1 MTQSKKEMTKT
12 SPGNKNSTKRVT
24 AADRKE
30 YMSKLELQQ
39 KRFAESQQAFKQV
52 RDVTKTTRQISIS
65 SYSKENVIRYLQNID
80 SYEDELR
87 GLSRYLFYRSQIYFR
102 LIMYN
107 ATMFDLNARYVVPSY
122 NLTEDNDKE
131 SILKDYYDT
140 LVVLDRM
147 DLQNQFL
154 PVLINNFIED
164 VFYGCCW
171 IDETGIF
178 ILKIPPEYCRISGK
192 YFTGDYSFSVDM
204 SKYKKYE
211 DVLEYLGD
219 PLQSMYKAYG
229 GDSKNKWQPMP
240 DEYALCTKSR
250 VETWETIVPIY
261 SGLFIDLIG
270 LLNLADVQAVADE
283 QQIYKLITAT
293 IPTISGA
300 DEPDMWSVNIDFA
313 VDYYNKLVESL
324 PPYIGSVIT
333 PLPLDTISFSDD
345 QTTDTT
351 KVQKATKEVLNT
363 SGGAQILNSSTISG
377 AEAFRAATK
386 ADTEL
391 AISALLGQIQG
402 WTNRMLSYQISNP
415 AKIKF
420 FEVSAYTKD
429 ALKESMQKD
438 LQYDSS
444 KMLCINALDGISELD
459 TLSMTFLAN
468 DILDLPNV
476 FKPLVSANTVS
487 NSDGGR
493 PESSETSISDEGS
506 RTKDQN
512 KNDN

>member
-493 PESSETSISDEGS
+493 PESSDTSISDEGS
-506 RTKDQN
+506 KTKDQG

>member
-1 MTQSKKEMTKT
+1 MTQQKKEMTKT
-12 SPGNKNSTKRVT
+12 SPKKRNYSKQPT
-24 AADRKE
+24 AAERKA
-30 YMSKLELQQ
+30 YMQSREIQ
-39 KRFAESQQAFKQV
+39 KERFTDTQNAFKQV

-80 SYEDELR
+80 SFEEELR

-107 ATMFDLNARYVVPSY
+107 ATMFDLNARYVVPTY
-122 NLTEDNDKE
+122 NPTEDNDKE

-140 LVVLDRM
+140 LIWLDRM
-147 DLQNQFL
+147 NLQSNL
-154 PVLINNFIED
+154 LSTIINNFIED
-164 VFYGCCW
+164 VFFGCCW
-171 IDETGIF
+171 LDETGMF
-178 ILKIPPEYCRISGK
+178 ILKIPPNYCRISGK

-204 SKYKKYE
+204 SQYKKYE
-211 DVLEYLGD
+211 DVLEFLGD

-229 GDSKNKWQPMP
+229 GNNQNKWQPMP

-300 DEPDMWSVNIDFA
+300 DEPDQWAVNIDFA

-324 PPYIGSVIT
+324 PSYIGSVIT
-333 PLPLDTISFSDD
+333 PLPLQTISFADD
-345 QTTDTT
+345 QASDTT
-351 KVQKATKEVLNT
+351 KVQRATKEVLNT

-391 AISALLGQIQG
+391 AISALLGQIEG
-402 WTNRMLSYQISNP
+402 WTNRMLSYQMSNP
-415 AKIKF
+415 AKVKF
-420 FEVSAYTKD
+420 FEVSSYTKD
-429 ALKESMQKD
+429 ILKESMQKD

-444 KMLCINALDGISELD
+444 KILLINSLNGISELD
-459 TLSMTFLAN
+459 TLSLAFLAN
-468 DILDLPNV
+468 DILDLPSR
-476 FKPLVSANTVS
+476 FTTLTSANTVS
-487 NSDGGR
+487 SSSDGGR
-493 PESSETSISDEGS
+493 PTVSDETISDEGS
-506 RTKDQN
+506 KTKD
-512 KNDN
+512 KK